1 MRVRG
6 WQYTDA
12 REIAA
17 VERACEQY
25 HTAPEDV
32 EAAFTLGC
40 GGLVCDVLA
49 EDTELIVGTCIYWQ
63 DASRIWVHTMS
74 VLPAYRRAGVG
85 RAFIAQLI
93 QQLRRGCCRIVMPI
107 PERDTVARSFAE
119 SCGFRKTPVGYH
131 TGALFAG
138 AHGFSDC
145 WQWGCAAP
153 DTEWEQWLGATGKRK
168 S

>member
-1 MRVRG
+1 MRIRG

-32 EAAFTLGC
+32 QAAYTLGC

-49 EDTELIVGTCIYWQ
+49 DSEEIIVGACIYKQ
-63 DASRIWVHTMS
+63 DAARIWIHTLS
-74 VLPAYRRAGVG
+74 VLPAYRRSGTA
-85 RAFIAQLI
+85 RAFIAQLVT
-93 QQLRRGCCRIVMPI
+93 QLRGGCCRIVVPI
-107 PERDTVARSFAE
+107 PERDSTARAVAEA
-119 SCGFRKTPVGYH
+119 CGFRKTPVGYH
-131 TGALFAG
+131 TGSLFSG

-153 DTEWEQWLGATGKRK
+153 DAEYEEWLGPLRKRN